1 MARIMRYV
9 DDSDGVHWVW
19 KGRWSKTGHQVSQTI
34 SYRRAKHALALE
46 GPAERYTT
54 TIYKPVPTLKID
66 GQNRNVRRYLYCYP
80 EVPPPKVWIRVA
92 CLHPQCVR
100 PDHLRAH
107 LCTDMRTGERPT
119 DPRLAQL
126 DPNIQY
132 LIEAF
137 RDGSLTPADALKY
150 GATELQVREAQG
162 RL

>member
-9 DDSDGVHWVW
+9 DQSDGVHWIW
-19 KGRWSKTGHQVSQTI
+19 RGSWSKPRQRTDTVFH
-34 SYRRAKHALALE
+34 RRAKHALDLPS
-46 GPAERYTT
+46 PAETRTYT
-54 TIYKPVPTLKID
+54 IHRQYPLLKID

-80 EVPPPKVWIRVA
+80 EVPPPNVYVRPA

-100 PDHLRAH
+100 PDHLRVTLAA
-107 LCTDMRTGERPT
+107 DMRTGERPL

-126 DPNIQY
+126 DPNIVY

-137 RDGSLTPADALKY
+137 RDGTLTPADALKY
-150 GATELQVREAQG
+150 GATEVQVREAQR